1 MPATRWLALLIL
13 GSAAFRLALAGSTG
27 LGIDESYMV
36 AAGRDLAW
44 GYFDHPPIPWWLS
57 AGAAKLLGTEA
68 PLAVRLPFV
77 ALFALTTWL
86 MFRLTRDVVCA
97 SRACGAAGDV
107 GERAG
112 LWAAVTLNM
121 APVLG
126 VTTAT
131 WVLPDGPLVA
141 ALLGF
146 GWAFHRAIRG
156 DSWAA
161 WLAAGLC
168 AALALL
174 SKYTAA
180 LTLAGAFVAL
190 LTLAPRRLLG
200 PKPWVAGLVALAG
213 FLPVLAWNAAN
224 GWASF
229 AFQGARAGVRKLALG
244 APFATIA
251 GEALFLLPWIWLP
264 LAWLWLRALRNGPRE
279 AGPWLL
285 AWLGFVPIT
294 LFVVISAWSPRVLY
308 HWAAPG
314 YLFAF
319 PLLGVWIAA
328 NLHRVAQ
335 RRTLAGT
342 AMFLVGAL
350 SLAAVE
356 MNLNLLRLP
365 GDPLRQ
371 GLDWV
376 PLRAALEQRGLLTHP
391 VAAPSWSD
399 AGKLDYALGN
409 APPVYCLNADC
420 RQFAHRPRTAAGLIG
435 QDVLLLAPRQDEAR
449 IRASYGPLFQSIE
462 ALPPVVFAL
471 PGRAEVTMGA
481 YLGRGLRDIPR

>member
-1 MPATRWLALLIL
+1 VALSAGRWLALLIL
-13 GSAAFRLALAGSTG
+13 GTAAFRLVLAGTTG

-44 GYFDHPPIPWWLS
+44 GYFDHPPASWWLS
-57 AGAAKLLGTEA
+57 AGAARLLGTQA
-68 PLAVRLPFV
+68 PLAVRLPFI

-86 MFRLTRDVVCA
+86 MFALTRELF
-97 SRACGAAGDV
+97 

-126 VTTAT
+126 LTTAT

-141 ALLGF
+141 ALLAF
-146 GWAFHRAIRG
+146 ALAFHRALCR
-156 DSWAA
+156 DAWRA
-161 WLAAGLC
+161 WLAAGLF
-168 AALALL
+168 AGLALL
-174 SKYTAA
+174 AKYTAA
-180 LTLAGAFVAL
+180 LTFAGALVAL
-190 LTLAPRRLLG
+190 LTLAPRRLAS
-200 PKPWVAGLVALAG
+200 PRPWLAGLVALAV
-213 FLPVLAWNAAN
+213 FAPALAWNATN

-229 AFQGARAGVRKLALG
+229 AFQGARAGVRKLAPA

-251 GEALFLLPWIWLP
+251 GEGLP
-264 LAWLWLRALRNGPRE
+264 LVLLWLRALRFGPRQE
-279 AGPWLL
+279 GPWLL
-285 AWLGFVPIT
+285 AWLGFGPIV
-294 LFVVISAWSPRVLY
+294 LFVLISLWSPRVLY

-319 PLLGVWIAA
+319 PLLGAWVAA
-328 NLHRVAQ
+328 NLHRVAL
-335 RRTLAGT
+335 RRALAAT
-342 AMFLVGAL
+342 AAFLVVGL
-350 SLAAVE
+350 SLAAAE
-356 MNLNLLRLP
+356 LNLNLLRLP

-371 GLDWV
+371 GLDWT
-376 PLRAALEQRGLLTHP
+376 PLRAALERRGLLAQP
-391 VAAPSWSD
+391 IAAPSWSD

-420 RQFAHRPRTAAGLIG
+420 RQFSHRPRTAEGLVG
-435 QDVLLLAPRQDEAR
+435 RDVLLLAPRQDEAR
-449 IRASYGPLFQSIE
+449 IRASHGPLFAALE

-481 YLGRGLRDIPR
+481 YLGRELRAIPR

>member
-1 MPATRWLALLIL
+1 MSARRWLALLIL
-13 GSAAFRLALAGSTG
+13 GTAAFRLVLAGTTG

-44 GYFDHPPIPWWLS
+44 GYFDHPPASWWLS
-57 AGAAKLLGTEA
+57 AGAARLLGTEA
-68 PLAVRLPFV
+68 PLAVRLPFI
-77 ALFALTTWL
+77 ALFALTTYL
-86 MFRLTRDVVCA
+86 MFRL
-97 SRACGAAGDV
+97 AAELF

-141 ALLGF
+141 ALLAF
-146 GWAFHRAIRG
+146 ALAFHRALRD
-156 DSWAA
+156 DSWRA
-161 WLAAGLC
+161 WLAAGLF
-168 AALALL
+168 AGLALTA
-174 SKYTAA
+174 KYTAA
-180 LTLAGAFVAL
+180 LTFAGALVAL
-190 LTLAPRRLLG
+190 LTLAPRRLAS
-200 PKPWVAGLVALAG
+200 PRPWVAGLVALAA
-213 FLPVLAWNAAN
+213 FAPVLAWNASN

-229 AFQGARAGVRKLALG
+229 AFQGARAGVRKLAPG

-264 LAWLWLRALRNGPRE
+264 LVLLWLRALRTGPRDP
-279 AGPWLL
+279 GPWLL

-319 PLLGVWIAA
+319 PLLGAWVAA
-328 NLHRVAQ
+328 NLHRLAL
-335 RRTLAGT
+335 RRALAGT
-342 AMFLVGAL
+342 AAFLVVGL
-350 SLAAVE
+350 SLAAAE
-356 MNLNLLRLP
+356 MNLNLLRLR

-371 GLDWV
+371 GLDWT
-376 PLRAALEQRGLLTHP
+376 PLRAALEARGLLAHP
-391 VAAPSWSD
+391 VAAPSWVD

-409 APPVYCLNADC
+409 APPVACLNADC
-420 RQFAHRPRTAAGLIG
+420 RQFAHRPRTAAALIG

-449 IRASYGPLFQSIE
+449 IRASYGTLFQSIE